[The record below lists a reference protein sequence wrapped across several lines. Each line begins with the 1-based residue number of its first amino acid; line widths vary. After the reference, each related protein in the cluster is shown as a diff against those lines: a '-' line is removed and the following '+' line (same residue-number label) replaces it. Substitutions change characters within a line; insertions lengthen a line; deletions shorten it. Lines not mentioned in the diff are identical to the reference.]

1 MILQLGVLALIGICG
16 YELAQGTTSNNTSEG
31 NSVVVR
37 NNKWSLPDIDSTDQ
51 QGGYDTTYDESFEKA
66 SAQTGVPFALI
77 KAHAIRE
84 SSLKPNAYHFD
95 NSSEASF
102 GLLQVEWGTASS
114 IANRLSKYGPYSAD
128 QLRDGSILYDPDT
141 SAYLGA
147 CIIRD
152 NLDWLKGNLRDAIN
166 AYNTGHA
173 ESGGE
178 APANYVDDVLTYY
191 GKIIGEVVS

>member
-1 MILQLGVLALIGICG
+1 MIQIVVFALIAICG
-16 YELAQGTTSNNTSEG
+16 YELAQGTASSNTSEG
-31 NSVVVR
+31 NNLVVR
-37 NNKWSLPDIDSTDQ
+37 TNKWNLPDIDSTDQ

-84 SSLKPNAYHFD
+84 SSLKPNVYHFD
-95 NSSEASF
+95 NSSEASY
-102 GLLQVEWGTASS
+102 GLMQVEWGTASS
-114 IANRLSKYGPYSAD
+114 VANRLSKYGPYSAD

-178 APANYVDDVLTYY
+178 APANYVNDVVTYY
-191 GKIIGEVVS
+191 GKIIGEVIS